1 MKNIYVDEEN
11 NTLVCTKK
19 FYKKAQYFG
28 TKEYYELRE
37 ALNATFIPGET
48 KWKVVPR
55 TITKNPEKNTYKN
68 LTYKN
73 MESYIETLESTEM
86 IEAAK
91 AAYKIAR
98 TRSKIQK
105 SPYKW
110 MVGWFT
116 TNFEDYTKSDIF
128 RTETTTGE
136 KKNINVGKFAP
147 MNSNTSITS
156 LPN

>member
-1 MKNIYVDEEN
+1 MKNIRIDKN
-11 NTLVCTKK
+11 NHKLVCTKK

-37 ALNATFIPGET
+37 ALHATADIDRNEWT
-48 KWKVVPR
+48 VEPR
-55 TITKNPEKNTYKN
+55 SINKNPEKNTYKN

-136 KKNINVGKFAP
+136 KKNINVGKFAS
-147 MNSNTSITS
+147 MNNNTTISS